1 MRKRISLIVL
11 LGATILALMPVQP
24 VQPVKQVQ
32 AKSFYEEYYFDPPP
46 TSWAGQLIY
55 TRYYMDETY
64 SGPAFECEANTCT
77 GIEYCPLPKTPY
89 FIEWR
94 RITVSCTGIL

>member
-1 MRKRISLIVL
+1 MRKLISLTVL

-32 AKSFYEEYYFDPPP
+32 AMGVEYYFDPPP

-55 TRYYMDETY
+55 TKYYFDETY
-64 SGPAFECEANTCT
+64 SDPGFICEANTCT
-77 GIEYCPLPKTPY
+77 GVEYCPLPKTPY
-89 FIEWR
+89 FIEVR
-94 RITVSCTGIL
+94 RITVSCTGIV